1 MKQIK
6 LFDPVVEKRDF
17 DNVLKTISSGF
28 WTSGS
33 GSGQVLEFE
42 NSFKN

>member
-17 DNVLKTISSGF
+17 DNVLKTINGTKLF
-28 WTSGS
+28 F
-33 GSGQVLEFE
+33 QP
-42 NSFKN
+42 